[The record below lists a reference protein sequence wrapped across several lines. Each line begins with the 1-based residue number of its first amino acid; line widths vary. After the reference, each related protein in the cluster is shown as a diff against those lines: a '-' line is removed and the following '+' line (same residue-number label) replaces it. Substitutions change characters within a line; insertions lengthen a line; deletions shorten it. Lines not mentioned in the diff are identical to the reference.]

1 MGVHRIGEKE
11 LDLKKVGQLLYSF
24 DQLELSDPAKNRIET
39 CRHYLDQILEAPSK
53 PTFYGIN
60 TGFGALCNTKIE
72 EDKLE
77 EVQYNLLRS
86 HASGTGGLVP
96 KEIVKLMMLFKIQ
109 SLAMGHS
116 GVQMSTVERLIKFY
130 NQGVIPE
137 VFQQGSLGASGDL
150 APLAHMCLPLIGEGY
165 VYLDNKRITAKALH
179 DKLGIEPV
187 KLKSKEGLA
196 LINGTQFMSA
206 YGIYIL
212 LKAYHLSDWADLISA
227 FSLEAFN
234 ARVEPFNELTHKIRP
249 HIGQI
254 VTAHHLRHL
263 LKDGNLR
270 LRKKN
275 HVQDPYSFRCIP
287 QVHGASK
294 FFIDQA
300 AGIFLTEINSV
311 TDNPNIFPMEG
322 SILSG
327 GNFHGQIL
335 SMALDQLAIA
345 LAELG
350 SISERRVFKLV
361 SGHRGLPAFLTKEPG
376 LQSGLMISQ
385 YTAAGIVSQ
394 NKQYC
399 TPASV
404 DTIDSSNGQED
415 HVSMGANAATKC
427 NKVLENLETLLGIEL
442 LNAMQAL
449 DFRED
454 IQLSDKMS
462 KIKNEYRE
470 IVKFIEKDKM
480 LSEEIVK
487 SMEFI
492 KMNRYEIAPPMPRDT
507 RQNPKMN

>member
-361 SGHRGLPAFLTKEPG
+361 SGIEVTCISHKRARPNPVNDHNTQRRASLVKKTIFNLLLLILLI
-376 LQSGLMISQ
+376 LQMRTSRQ
-385 YTAAGIVSQ
+385 
-394 NKQYC
+394 
-399 TPASV
+399 
-404 DTIDSSNGQED
+404 
-415 HVSMGANAATKC
+415 MGANAATKC

-470 IVKFIEKDKM
+470 VVKFIEKDKM

-487 SMEFI
+487 SVEFI